1 MSFVRQTKQKLAE
14 VASQIDREV
23 SKILQ
28 TELTHAAK
36 ISSVIDSMYNLS
48 IPMLAD
54 GGKRL
59 RGTFLYMSY
68 ILNNGKNTAE
78 ALKITPFIELIH
90 AYLLIHDDIMDRAK
104 LRRGFRTIHREY
116 EEIYKDK
123 THDTRGARHF
133 GTSMGINVGDV
144 LCHLGLLNLTQSNFS
159 AEAKIK
165 ALTKAH
171 RNFTDVGYGQ
181 MLDVYG
187 SIDSVEEEDILKV
200 HLYKTGYYTYE
211 TPLHVGAI
219 LAGAGEAELS
229 MLTDYALPGGMAF
242 QIVDDIIDLYGTFE
256 QTGKIPGTDIKEGKN
271 TLLTV
276 KAYELANQRDKA
288 IMESALG
295 NPRIG
300 KQSIELVKKIIE
312 DTGSLEYSRDKAKK
326 LLTESTKS
334 LKNSYKNLNQ
344 EGIEFLTGINE
355 YMFERMFNDENN
367 RNKSSR

>member
-1 MSFVRQTKQKLAE
+1 MSFVNLTKQRLKN
-14 VASQIDREV
+14 VASQIDKEV
-23 SKILQ
+23 AKVLKS
-28 TELTHAAK
+28 EVRHAGK
-36 ISSVIDSMYNLS
+36 ISPIIDTLYNIS
-48 IPMLAD
+48 TPMLAD

-68 ILNNGKNTAE
+68 ILNNGKDLSE
-78 ALKITPFIELIH
+78 AMKVSPFIELIH

-116 EEIYKDK
+116 EEIYKDR
-123 THDTRGARHF
+123 THDTRGAKHF
-133 GTSMGINVGDV
+133 GTAMGINVGDV
-144 LCHLGLLNLTQSNFS
+144 LCHLGLLTLTQSNFS
-159 AEAKIK
+159 AEAKVK

-181 MLDVYG
+181 ILDVYG
-187 SIDSVEEEDILKV
+187 AIESVEEEYVLQV

-211 TPLHVGAI
+211 TPLHVGGI
-219 LAGAGEAELS
+219 LAGASEQDLS
-229 MLTDYALPGGMAF
+229 MLTDYALPGGIAF

-276 KAYELANQRDKA
+276 KAYELANQRDRA

-295 NPRIG
+295 NPRVG
-300 KQSIELVKKIIE
+300 KQSIELVKRIIE
-312 DTGSLEYSRDKAKK
+312 DTGSLEYSRKKAKQ
-326 LLTESTKS
+326 LLAKSTKALEKGS
-334 LKNSYKNLNQ
+334 KNLNK

-355 YMFERMFNDENN
+355 YMYDRMYDDENN
-367 RNKSSR
+367 RVSKK